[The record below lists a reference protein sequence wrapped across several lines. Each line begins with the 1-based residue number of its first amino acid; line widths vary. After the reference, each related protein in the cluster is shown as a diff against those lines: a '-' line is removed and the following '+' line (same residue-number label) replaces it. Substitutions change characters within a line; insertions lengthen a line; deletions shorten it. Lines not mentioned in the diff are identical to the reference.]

1 MIKSMTAYA
10 GTAHSNDTH
19 AVKTEIRSYNSRYL
33 DIVLRLPTGYLS
45 VEEKIKELKLI
56 ETETHKE
63 INILELELRK
73 MKIKE
78 WEKILIK
85 HG

>member
-1 MIKSMTAYA
+1 VLTKE
-10 GTAHSNDTH
+10 
-19 AVKTEIRSYNSRYL
+19 EIR
-33 DIVLRLPTGYLS
+33 
-45 VEEKIKELKLI
+45 EKIKELKLI

-78 WEKILIK
+78 WEKLLLKYGLEDEDIEKEKIIL
-85 HG
+85 

>member
-1 MIKSMTAYA
+1 MLDCI
-10 GTAHSNDTH
+10 GTLEKKEDTRGKP
-19 AVKTEIRSYNSRYL
+19 VFTEEEIR
-33 DIVLRLPTGYLS
+33 
-45 VEEKIKELKLI
+45 EKIKELKLI